1 MTETLD
7 QQLGAE
13 LDGLRE
19 ARTYKRFLT
28 LESAQGAV
36 VRMAGRGDVIVLSS
50 NNYLGLAGHPD
61 VVRAGIEGL
70 ERYGA
75 GTASV
80 RFICGTFEPHLALE
94 RALADLSGTEAAL
107 TYVSC
112 WNANEAAIP
121 SLTDETTVIL
131 TDALNHASLIDAIRL
146 SRPAGKVIYPHSDM
160 DALRDGLAAAP
171 RAARKL
177 IVTDGVFSMEGD
189 LAKLPEIVELAR
201 EHDAVVIVDDSH
213 GVGVLGETG
222 RGTVEHFGLLG
233 EVDVIT
239 GTLGKALGGAA
250 GGYVAASAE
259 VCDVLAQ
266 RSRPQLFSNALPP
279 TVACSALRS
288 IELMLEQ
295 PELLARLRE
304 NTRVFREMLVR
315 GRLRAA
321 RRRSG
326 DRPDHHRRDRRRDG
340 AVGAAARRGRVRHR
354 LRVPGRAGGNG
365 ARSRADVRGARGG
378 APRARDRSIP
388 ARAGAALSHGRCCGR
403 DSGRLQGSSRS
414 VTRASGFP
422 ICVPERGTRSSDGA
436 DECAAMENWPVNIV
450 GLGLIVAGVLFMYFL
465 NFVGI
470 IIGLILIIGGI
481 MALFMTYRRKK
492 YPAAS

>member
-1 MTETLD
+1 MTTLD
-7 QQLGAE
+7 RQLGAE
-13 LDGLRE
+13 LDGLRD
-19 ARTYKRFLT
+19 ARTYKRFLI

-304 NTRVFREMLVR
+304 NTRVFREMLRR
-315 GRLRAA
+315 GGLRTAG
-321 RRRSG
+321 RRSG
-326 DRPDHHRRDRRRDG
+326 DRPDHRRRDRRRDG
-340 AVGAAARRGRVRHR
+340 IVGAPARRGRLRHR

-365 ARSRADVRGARGG
+365 AGARADVRGARAG
-378 APRARDRSIP
+378 APPARDRRVPPRS
-388 ARAGAALSHGRCCGR
+388 RVV
-403 DSGRLQGSSRS
+403 GSSRAS
-414 VTRASGFP
+414 VALPPGFAAAK
-422 ICVPERGTRSSDGA
+422 A
-436 DECAAMENWPVNIV
+436 DAFRDLRDRNS
-450 GLGLIVAGVLFMYFL
+450 
-465 NFVGI
+465 
-470 IIGLILIIGGI
+470 
-481 MALFMTYRRKK
+481 R
-492 YPAAS
+492 